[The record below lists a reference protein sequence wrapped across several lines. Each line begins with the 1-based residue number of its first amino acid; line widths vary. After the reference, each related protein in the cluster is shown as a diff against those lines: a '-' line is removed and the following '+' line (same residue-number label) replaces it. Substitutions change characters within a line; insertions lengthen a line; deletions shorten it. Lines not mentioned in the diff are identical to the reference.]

1 MSRFDGTGVLVT
13 GASRGLGRAIAEAFG
28 AEGAFVGVAYRTRRE
43 AAEETVEAVRGAGG
57 DGVCLEMDVRDED
70 SVRSAVGQ
78 LEERSAMDV
87 LVNNA
92 GVVQDNPL
100 LMLSPR
106 EWAHVMDVNLTGTY
120 TCCRAALPS
129 MMARRR
135 GAIVN
140 VSSVAAI
147 RASPGQGAY
156 SASKGGILAL
166 TRTLAK
172 EACAYGIRV
181 NAVVPG
187 LLETGMVARLD
198 RRRVEEHTA
207 AIPLG
212 RLGTGSEAARVVL
225 FLASDEASYVLGQ
238 AITVDGGLTL

>member
-1 MSRFDGTGVLVT
+1 MSRFGGTGVLVT
-13 GASRGLGRAIAEAFG
+13 GASRGLGRDIAEAFG
-28 AEGAFVGVAYRTRRE
+28 AEGAFVGIAYRQRKD
-43 AAEETVEAVRGAGG
+43 AAEETLEAVRAAGG
-57 DGVCLEMDVRDED
+57 DGLCLEMDVREDD
-70 SVRSAVGQ
+70 SVRRAVGE
-78 LEERSAMDV
+78 LEERRPLSV

-92 GVVQDNPL
+92 GVVQDNPF

-106 EWAHVMDVNLTGTY
+106 EWANVLDVNLTGTY

-129 MMARRR
+129 MMGRRQ

-140 VSSVAAI
+140 VASVAAV

-156 SASKGGILAL
+156 SASKGGVLAM

-172 EACAYGIRV
+172 EASAYGIRV

-187 LLETGMVARLD
+187 LLRTGMVARLD
-198 RRRVEEHTA
+198 RRRVDEYKAT
-207 AIPLG
+207 IPLG

-225 FLASDEASYVLGQ
+225 FLASEEASYVVGE
-238 AITVDGGLTL
+238 AVTVDGGLTL